1 MTRARLLS
9 PLLLLCTLF
18 ITLAG
23 TLPVHASG
31 PDLLR
36 SLGIAANAKPTF
48 LTVAEAFKLKSQ
60 QQGNQLL
67 LTFHIA
73 DGYYLYR
80 HSVQLKGS
88 NLTILE
94 PTLPA
99 GSEHQDDFFGKTQ
112 VYYQQVT
119 FAVPLQEV
127 GPHATLRVR
136 YQGCTDG
143 LCYPPTDQLIE
154 VAPLAVM
161 VPSADAAPSI
171 DVAPSV
177 DAAPSIDA
185 TLSEQDQLAAALGSQ
200 GFWLSIAAFFVLGLG
215 LAFTPCVF
223 PMYPILTG
231 IIAGAGHRLST
242 GRAFLLSL
250 VYVQGMA
257 LTYTLLGLVV
267 ASAGLKFQAALQHP
281 YVLIGLSVMFV
292 LLALSMFG
300 LYTLQLP
307 SSLQTRLAGLS
318 NRQQGG
324 SMVGVAIM
332 GMISGLVCSPCT
344 TAPLSGALI
353 YVAQSGDLWL
363 GGAALYALSLGMGL
377 PLLLLGTSGGKL
389 LPKAGAWMDVIKQ
402 LFGFAL
408 LAVPIMLLARLWSE
422 QLTTVVWLG
431 WGLLLAGYLYHQHQ
445 RLPYSLAKSVGGI
458 VLLLAL
464 ISMVLVGKAQ
474 LWPTATQGA
483 TATPPQA
490 APQFIRIKTLDDLKT
505 QLERARGKPVLL
517 DLYADWCVA
526 CKEFEHKTFSD
537 PAVRARFSEMV
548 LLQADVTAND
558 DADITLLNGLNVLGL
573 PTLILYDRA
582 GRELTGQRVTGF
594 MGPTPFLARLNQL
607 H

>member
-1 MTRARLLS
+1 G
-9 PLLLLCTLF
+9 
-18 ITLAG
+18 IE
-23 TLPVHASG
+23 ASAQ
-31 PDLLR
+31 P
-36 SLGIAANAKPTF
+36 KF
-48 LTVAEAFKLKSQ
+48 LKVDEAFVLESE
-60 QQGNQLL
+60 QQGNRLL
-67 LTFHIA
+67 LRLRIA
-73 DGYYLYR
+73 DDYYLYR
-80 HSVQLKGS
+80 HRFSFQGE
-88 NLTILE
+88 NLTFEE
-94 PTLPA
+94 PVLPA
-99 GSEHQDDFFGKTQ
+99 GTDHEDDFFGKTQ
-112 VYYQQVT
+112 VYYREVQIPVTLTEAGQQ
-119 FAVPLQEV
+119 ASLKIS
-127 GPHATLRVR
+127 

-143 LCYPPTDQLIE
+143 LCYPPTDKRIAVEPL
-154 VAPLAVM
+154 VAEPLH
-161 VPSADAAPSI
+161 DQ
-171 DVAPSV
+171 V
-177 DAAPSIDA
+177 DAPTPAPAS
-185 TLSEQDQLAAALGSQ
+185 SQQDQLAAALGSQ
-200 GFWLSIAAFFVLGLG
+200 GFWLSVAAFFALGLG

-242 GRAFLLSL
+242 RRAFLLSF

-257 LTYTLLGLVV
+257 VTYTLLGLVV

-307 SSLQTRLAGLS
+307 SSLQTRLSGLS

-324 SMVGVAIM
+324 SVLGVGIM

-408 LAVPIMLLARLWSE
+408 LAVPILLLSRLWSD
-422 QLTTVVWLG
+422 QVATLAWLG
-431 WGLLLAGYLYHQHQ
+431 WGLLLCGYLYHHNQHQ
-445 RLPYSLAKSVGGI
+445 QHSVGRSLRGF
-458 VLLLAL
+458 VLLLAM
-464 ISMVLVGKAQ
+464 ISAVVVGKD
-474 LWPTATQGA
+474 LLLPSQGA
-483 TATPPQA
+483 SVAAQAETPA
-490 APQFIRIKTLDDLKT
+490 FIRIKTLDDLKT
-505 QLERARGKPVLL
+505 QLAAARGKPVLL

-537 PAVRARFSEMV
+537 PAVRERFGQMV

-558 DADITLLNGLNVLGL
+558 DADVELLNGLNVLGL
-573 PTLILYDRA
+573 PTLIFFDRA
-582 GRELTGQRVTGF
+582 GNEVSGQRVTGF
-594 MGPTPFLARLNQL
+594 MGPAEFLGQL
-607 H
+607 DRIGDAN

>member
-1 MTRARLLS
+1 MTFARLFS
-9 PLLLLCTLF
+9 PLLLLCALLMT
-18 ITLAG
+18 AVG
-23 TLPVHASG
+23 SSPAHASG
-31 PDLLR
+31 ADLLS
-36 SLGIAANAKPTF
+36 SLGIEANAKPKF
-48 LTVAEAFKLKSQ
+48 LQVDEAFQVESEQ
-60 QQGNQLL
+60 RGDQLL
-67 LTFHIA
+67 LTLHIA
-73 DGYYLYR
+73 DDYYLYR
-80 HSVQLKGS
+80 HSLRFKGN
-88 NLTILE
+88 NLSFSE
-94 PTLPA
+94 PTLPE
-99 GSEHQDDFFGKTQ
+99 GTEHQDDFFGKTR
-112 VYYQQVT
+112 VYYQQVSI
-119 FAVPLQEV
+119 AVPLKEV
-127 GPHATLRVR
+127 GENATLRVR

-143 LCYPPTDQLIE
+143 LCYPPTDKL
-154 VAPLAVM
+154 
-161 VPSADAAPSI
+161 I
-171 DVAPSV
+171 DVAPLTAATTAPTAETAQSV
-177 DAAPSIDA
+177 APVSQ
-185 TLSEQDQLAAALGSQ
+185 QDQLAAALGHQ
-200 GFWLSIAAFFVLGLG
+200 GFWLSIVAFFALGLG

-257 LTYTLLGLVV
+257 VTYTLLGLVV

-281 YVLIGLSVMFV
+281 YVLIGLSLMFV

-307 SSLQTRLAGLS
+307 SSLQTRLSGLS

-324 SMVGVAIM
+324 SVVGVTIM

-408 LAVPIMLLARLWSE
+408 LAVPILLLSRLWSD
-422 QLTTVVWLG
+422 QIATLAWLG
-431 WGLLLAGYLYHQHQ
+431 WGLLLCGYLYHHNQHQ
-445 RLPYSLAKSVGGI
+445 PHSVAKSVRGF
-458 VLLLAL
+458 VLLLAM
-464 ISMVLVGKAQ
+464 ISAVVVGKDLLQPAA
-474 LWPTATQGA
+474 PAAVTADASQT
-483 TATPPQA
+483 
-490 APQFIRIKTLDDLKT
+490 APQFVRIKTLDDLKM
-505 QLERARGKPVLL
+505 QLAAARGKPVLL

-537 PAVRARFSEMV
+537 PAVRERFGQMV

-558 DADITLLNGLNVLGL
+558 DADIELLNSLNVLGL
-573 PTLILYDRA
+573 PTLIFFDRE
-582 GRELTGQRVTGF
+582 GKELTGLRVTGF
-594 MGPTPFLARLNQL
+594 MGPTEFLGKLDQL
-607 H
+607 R

>member
-1 MTRARLLS
+1 MTLTRLLS
-9 PLLLLCTLF
+9 PLLLLCALLMATVGSSP
-18 ITLAG
+18 AR
-23 TLPVHASG
+23 ASG
-31 PDLLR
+31 ADLLS
-36 SLGIAANAKPTF
+36 SLGIEANAKPKF
-48 LTVAEAFKLKSQ
+48 LQVDEAFQIESEQ
-60 QQGNQLL
+60 RGDQLL
-67 LTFHIA
+67 LTLHIA
-73 DGYYLYR
+73 DDYYLYR
-80 HSVQLKGS
+80 HSLRFKGN
-88 NLTILE
+88 NLTFSE
-94 PTLPA
+94 PTLPE
-99 GSEHQDDFFGKTQ
+99 GTEHEDDFFGKTR
-112 VYYQQVT
+112 VYYQQVSI
-119 FAVPLQEV
+119 AVPLKEV
-127 GPHATLRVR
+127 GENATLRVR

-143 LCYPPTDQLIE
+143 LCYPPTDKL
-154 VAPLAVM
+154 
-161 VPSADAAPSI
+161 I
-171 DVAPSV
+171 DVAPLVTATTASTAETAQSV
-177 DAAPSIDA
+177 APVSQ
-185 TLSEQDQLAAALGSQ
+185 QDQLAAALGSQ
-200 GFWLSIAAFFVLGLG
+200 GFWLSIVAFFALGLG

-257 LTYTLLGLVV
+257 VTYTLLGLVV

-307 SSLQTRLAGLS
+307 SSLQTRLSGLS

-324 SMVGVAIM
+324 SVVGVAIM

-408 LAVPIMLLARLWSE
+408 LAVPILLLSRLWSD
-422 QLTTVVWLG
+422 QIATLAWLG
-431 WGLLLAGYLYHQHQ
+431 WGLLLCGYLYHHNQHQ
-445 RLPYSLAKSVGGI
+445 PHSVAKSVRGF
-458 VLLLAL
+458 VLLLAM
-464 ISMVLVGKAQ
+464 ISAVVVGKDLLQ
-474 LWPTATQGA
+474 P
-483 TATPPQA
+483 ATPAAVTADAGQT
-490 APQFIRIKTLDDLKT
+490 APQFIRIKTLDDLKV
-505 QLERARGKPVLL
+505 QLAAARGKPVLL

-537 PAVRARFSEMV
+537 PAVRERFSQMM

-558 DADITLLNGLNVLGL
+558 DADVELLNTLNVLGL
-573 PTLILYDRA
+573 PTLIFFDRE
-582 GRELTGQRVTGF
+582 GKELTGQRVTGF
-594 MGPTPFLARLNQL
+594 MGPISFAKHLEMVSDA

>member
-1 MTRARLLS
+1 MTASRPLSFLLM
-9 PLLLLCTLF
+9 LLGLLCVLT
-18 ITLAG
+18 TA
-23 TLPVHASG
+23 PARASSQ
-31 PDLLR
+31 DLLG
-36 SLGIAANAKPTF
+36 SLGIETQPRF
-48 LTVAEAFKLKSQ
+48 LKVDQAFALESE
-60 QQGNQLL
+60 QQGDRLL
-67 LTFHIA
+67 LRIRIA

-80 HSVQLKGS
+80 HSIRVKGE
-88 NLTILE
+88 NLAFDE
-94 PTLPA
+94 PVLPP
-99 GSEHQDDFFGKTQ
+99 GTEHEDDFFGKSR
-112 VYYQQVT
+112 VYYQ
-119 FAVPLQEV
+119 EV
-127 GPHATLRVR
+127 QIPVALTRVGDAASLTLS
-136 YQGCTDG
+136 YQGCTEG
-143 LCYPPTDQLIE
+143 LCYPPTDKRIAVE
-154 VAPLAVM
+154 PLAAPARAEAPASLQGTD
-161 VPSADAAPSI
+161 VPGSQ
-171 DVAPSV
+171 
-177 DAAPSIDA
+177 
-185 TLSEQDQLAAALGSQ
+185 QDRLAAALGSQ
-200 GFWLSIAAFFVLGLG
+200 GFWISVAAFFALGLG

-242 GRAFLLSL
+242 RRAFLLSF

-257 LTYTLLGLVV
+257 VTYTLLGLVV
-267 ASAGLKFQAALQHP
+267 ASAGLQFQAALQHP

-307 SSLQTRLAGLS
+307 SSLQTRLSGLS

-324 SMVGVAIM
+324 SVVGVTIM

-408 LAVPIMLLARLWSE
+408 LAVPILLLSRLLSD
-422 QLTTVVWLG
+422 QVATLLWLG
-431 WGLLLAGYLYHQHQ
+431 WALLLCGYLYHHNQH
-445 RLPYSLAKSVGGI
+445 RPHSVGKSLGGF
-458 VLLLAL
+458 VLLLAMMSL
-464 ISMVLVGKAQ
+464 VVVGKDLLLPEPGVKASTGIQ
-474 LWPTATQGA
+474 
-483 TATPPQA
+483 

-505 QLERARGKPVLL
+505 RLEAARGKPVLL

-537 PAVRARFSEMV
+537 PEVQSRFADMV

-558 DADITLLNGLNVLGL
+558 DADVALLNGLNVLGL
-573 PTLILYDRA
+573 PTLIFFDRD
-582 GRELTGQRVTGF
+582 GNEVSGQRVTGF
-594 MGPTPFLARLNQL
+594 MGPAEFLGQL
-607 H
+607 DKLR

>member
-1 MTRARLLS
+1 MTPFRLLS
-9 PLLLLCTLF
+9 SLLLLCAL
-18 ITLAG
+18 LAG
-23 TLPVHASG
+23 LGSLPARASST
-31 PDLLR
+31 DLL
-36 SLGIAANAKPTF
+36 SALGIEASVQPKF
-48 LTVAEAFKLKSQ
+48 LKVDEAFVLESE
-60 QQGNQLL
+60 QQGNRLL
-67 LTFHIA
+67 LRLHIA
-73 DGYYLYR
+73 DDYYLYR
-80 HSVQLKGS
+80 HRFSFQGE
-88 NLTILE
+88 NLTFKE
-94 PTLPA
+94 PVLPA
-99 GSEHQDDFFGKTQ
+99 GTDHEDDFFGKTQ
-112 VYYQQVT
+112 VYYREVQIPVT
-119 FAVPLQEV
+119 LTEAGQRASLKIS
-127 GPHATLRVR
+127 

-143 LCYPPTDQLIE
+143 LCYPPTDKRIAVEPL
-154 VAPLAVM
+154 VAEPQHDL
-161 VPSADAAPSI
+161 
-171 DVAPSV
+171 V
-177 DAAPSIDA
+177 DAPTPAPAS
-185 TLSEQDQLAAALGSQ
+185 SQQDQLAAALGNQ
-200 GFWLSIAAFFVLGLG
+200 GFWLSVAAFFALGLG

-242 GRAFLLSL
+242 RRAFLLSF

-257 LTYTLLGLVV
+257 VTYTLLGLVV

-307 SSLQTRLAGLS
+307 SSLQTRLSGLS

-324 SMVGVAIM
+324 SVLGVGIM

-408 LAVPIMLLARLWSE
+408 LAVPILLLSRLWSD
-422 QLTTVVWLG
+422 QVATLAWLG
-431 WGLLLAGYLYHQHQ
+431 WGLLLCGYLYHHNQHQ
-445 RLPYSLAKSVGGI
+445 QHSVGRSLRGF
-458 VLLLAL
+458 VLLLAM
-464 ISMVLVGKAQ
+464 ISAVVVGKDLLLPSPGASVAAQ
-474 LWPTATQGA
+474 AE
-483 TATPPQA
+483 
-490 APQFIRIKTLDDLKT
+490 APAFIRIKTLDDLKT
-505 QLERARGKPVLL
+505 QLAAARGKPVLL

-537 PAVRARFSEMV
+537 PAVRERFGQMV

-558 DADITLLNGLNVLGL
+558 DADVELLNGLNVLGL
-573 PTLILYDRA
+573 PTLIFFDRA
-582 GRELTGQRVTGF
+582 GNEVSGQRVTGF
-594 MGPTPFLARLNQL
+594 MGPAEFLGQL
-607 H
+607 DRIGDAN

>member
-1 MTRARLLS
+1 MTLSRLLS
-9 PLLLLCTLF
+9 PLLVLSALLLSTLSA
-18 ITLAG
+18 TPVQAG
-23 TLPVHASG
+23 S
-31 PDLLR
+31 DSLL
-36 SLGIAANAKPTF
+36 SALGIEANAQPKF
-48 LTVAEAFKLKSQ
+48 LKADDAFVLESE

-67 LTFHIA
+67 LTLRIA
-73 DGYYLYR
+73 DDYYLYR
-80 HSVQLKGS
+80 HSFRFQGE
-88 NLTILE
+88 NLAFSE
-94 PTLPA
+94 PVLPA
-99 GSEHQDDFFGKTQ
+99 GTEHQDDFFGKTR
-112 VYYQQVT
+112 VYYREVQIPVTLTEAGQQASLTVS
-119 FAVPLQEV
+119 
-127 GPHATLRVR
+127 

-143 LCYPPTDQLIE
+143 LCYPPTDKQIAVQPL
-154 VAPLAVM
+154 VA
-161 VPSADAAPSI
+161 STH
-171 DVAPSV
+171 DVAQTSM
-177 DAAPSIDA
+177 DEAASPPAS
-185 TLSEQDQLAAALGSQ
+185 SQQDQLAAALGSQ
-200 GFWLSIAAFFVLGLG
+200 GFWLSIAVFFALGLG

-242 GRAFLLSL
+242 RRAFLLSF

-257 LTYTLLGLVV
+257 VTYTLLGLVV

-307 SSLQTRLAGLS
+307 SSLQTRLSGLS

-324 SMVGVAIM
+324 SLPGVGIM

-389 LPKAGAWMDVIKQ
+389 LPKAGAWMDMIKQ

-408 LAVPIMLLARLWSE
+408 LAVPILLLSRLWSD
-422 QLTTVVWLG
+422 QMAALVWLG
-431 WGLLLAGYLYHQHQ
+431 WGLVLCGYLYHHNQHQ
-445 RLPYSLAKSVGGI
+445 SHSVGRSLRGF
-458 VLLLAL
+458 VLLLL
-464 ISMVLVGKAQ
+464 MISAVVVGKDLLLPEPGVKASSEAQ
-474 LWPTATQGA
+474 S
-483 TATPPQA
+483 
-490 APQFIRIKTLDDLKT
+490 PQFIRIKTQDDLKV
-505 QLERARGKPVLL
+505 QLAAARGKPVLL

-537 PAVRARFSEMV
+537 PAVRERFGQMV

-558 DADITLLNGLNVLGL
+558 DADVELLNGLNVLGL
-573 PTLILYDRA
+573 PTLIFFDRA
-582 GRELTGQRVTGF
+582 GNEVSGQRVTGF
-594 MGPTPFLARLNQL
+594 MGPAEFLGQL
-607 H
+607 DKLR

>member
-1 MTRARLLS
+1 MTFTRLLS
-9 PLLLLCTLF
+9 PLLLLCALL
-18 ITLAG
+18 ITAVG
-23 TLPVHASG
+23 SAPAHASG
-31 PDLLR
+31 ADLLS
-36 SLGIAANAKPTF
+36 SLGIEANAKPKF
-48 LTVAEAFKLKSQ
+48 LQVDEAFQIESEQ
-60 QQGNQLL
+60 RGDQLL
-67 LTFHIA
+67 LTLHIA
-73 DGYYLYR
+73 DDYYLYR
-80 HSVQLKGS
+80 HSLRFKGN
-88 NLTILE
+88 NLTFSE
-94 PTLPA
+94 PTLPE
-99 GSEHQDDFFGKTQ
+99 GTEHEDDFFGKTR
-112 VYYQQVT
+112 VYYQQVSI
-119 FAVPLQEV
+119 AVPLKEV
-127 GPHATLRVR
+127 GENATLRVR

-143 LCYPPTDQLIE
+143 LCYPPTDKL
-154 VAPLAVM
+154 
-161 VPSADAAPSI
+161 I
-171 DVAPSV
+171 DVAPLVTATTASTAETAQSV
-177 DAAPSIDA
+177 APVSQ
-185 TLSEQDQLAAALGSQ
+185 QDQLAAALGNQ
-200 GFWLSIAAFFVLGLG
+200 GFWLSIVAFFALGLG

-242 GRAFLLSL
+242 GRAFLLSF

-257 LTYTLLGLVV
+257 VTYTLLGLVV

-307 SSLQTRLAGLS
+307 SSLQTRLSGLS

-324 SMVGVAIM
+324 SVVGVAIM

-408 LAVPIMLLARLWSE
+408 LAVPILLLSRLWSD
-422 QLTTVVWLG
+422 QIATLAWLG
-431 WGLLLAGYLYHQHQ
+431 WGLLLCGYLYHHNQHQ
-445 RLPYSLAKSVGGI
+445 PHSVAKSVRGF
-458 VLLLAL
+458 VLLLAM
-464 ISMVLVGKAQ
+464 ISAVVVGKDLLQ
-474 LWPTATQGA
+474 P
-483 TATPPQA
+483 ATPAAVTADASQT
-490 APQFIRIKTLDDLKT
+490 APQFIRIKTLDDLKV
-505 QLERARGKPVLL
+505 QLAAARGKPVLL

-537 PAVRARFSEMV
+537 PAVRERFGQMV

-558 DADITLLNGLNVLGL
+558 DADVELLNSLNVLGL
-573 PTLILYDRA
+573 PTLIFFDRE
-582 GRELTGQRVTGF
+582 GKELTGQRVTGF
-594 MGPTPFLARLNQL
+594 MGPIPFAKHLEMVSDA

>member
-1 MTRARLLS
+1 MTPFRLLS
-9 PLLLLCTLF
+9 PLLLLCALLTGL
-18 ITLAG
+18 G
-23 TLPVHASG
+23 SLPARASST
-31 PDLLR
+31 DLL
-36 SLGIAANAKPTF
+36 SALGIEASAQPKF
-48 LTVAEAFKLKSQ
+48 LKVDEAFVLESE
-60 QQGNQLL
+60 QQGNRLL
-67 LTFHIA
+67 LRLRIA
-73 DGYYLYR
+73 DDYYLYR
-80 HSVQLKGS
+80 HRFSFQGE
-88 NLTILE
+88 NLTFEE
-94 PTLPA
+94 PVLPA
-99 GSEHQDDFFGKTQ
+99 GTDHEDDFFGKTQ
-112 VYYQQVT
+112 VYYREVQIPVTLTEAGQQ
-119 FAVPLQEV
+119 ASLKIS
-127 GPHATLRVR
+127 

-143 LCYPPTDQLIE
+143 LCYPPTDKRIAVEPL
-154 VAPLAVM
+154 VAEP
-161 VPSADAAPSI
+161 PHDQ
-171 DVAPSV
+171 V
-177 DAAPSIDA
+177 DAPTPAPAS
-185 TLSEQDQLAAALGSQ
+185 SQQDQLAAALSSQ
-200 GFWLSIAAFFVLGLG
+200 GFWLSVAAFFALGLG

-242 GRAFLLSL
+242 RRAFLLSF

-257 LTYTLLGLVV
+257 VTYTLLGLVV

-307 SSLQTRLAGLS
+307 SSLQTRLSGLS

-324 SMVGVAIM
+324 SVLGVGIM

-408 LAVPIMLLARLWSE
+408 LAVPILLLSRLWSD
-422 QLTTVVWLG
+422 QVATLAWLG
-431 WGLLLAGYLYHQHQ
+431 WGLLLCGYLYHHNQHQ
-445 RLPYSLAKSVGGI
+445 QHSVGRSLRGF
-458 VLLLAL
+458 VLLLAM
-464 ISMVLVGKAQ
+464 ISAVVVGKD
-474 LWPTATQGA
+474 LLLPSQGA
-483 TATPPQA
+483 SVAAQAETPA
-490 APQFIRIKTLDDLKT
+490 FIRIKTLDDLKT
-505 QLERARGKPVLL
+505 QLAAARGKPVLL

-537 PAVRARFSEMV
+537 PAVRERFGQMV

-558 DADITLLNGLNVLGL
+558 DADVELLNGLNVLGL
-573 PTLILYDRA
+573 PTLIFFDRA
-582 GRELTGQRVTGF
+582 GNEVSGQRVTGF
-594 MGPTPFLARLNQL
+594 MGPAEFLGQL
-607 H
+607 DRIGDAN

>member
-36 SLGIAANAKPTF
+36 SLGIAANTRPTF
-48 LTVAEAFKLKSQ
+48 LTVSEAFKLKSQ

-161 VPSADAAPSI
+161 APPEHAPPLSPATTSNALAIDAVPSA

-223 PMYPILTG
+223 P
-231 IIAGAGHRLST
+231 
-242 GRAFLLSL
+242 
-250 VYVQGMA
+250 
-257 LTYTLLGLVV
+257 
-267 ASAGLKFQAALQHP
+267 
-281 YVLIGLSVMFV
+281 
-292 LLALSMFG
+292 
-300 LYTLQLP
+300 
-307 SSLQTRLAGLS
+307 
-318 NRQQGG
+318 
-324 SMVGVAIM
+324 
-332 GMISGLVCSPCT
+332 
-344 TAPLSGALI
+344 
-353 YVAQSGDLWL
+353 
-363 GGAALYALSLGMGL
+363 
-377 PLLLLGTSGGKL
+377 
-389 LPKAGAWMDVIKQ
+389 
-402 LFGFAL
+402 
-408 LAVPIMLLARLWSE
+408 
-422 QLTTVVWLG
+422 
-431 WGLLLAGYLYHQHQ
+431 
-445 RLPYSLAKSVGGI
+445 
-458 VLLLAL
+458 
-464 ISMVLVGKAQ
+464 
-474 LWPTATQGA
+474 
-483 TATPPQA
+483 
-490 APQFIRIKTLDDLKT
+490 
-505 QLERARGKPVLL
+505 
-517 DLYADWCVA
+517 
-526 CKEFEHKTFSD
+526 
-537 PAVRARFSEMV
+537 
-548 LLQADVTAND
+548 
-558 DADITLLNGLNVLGL
+558 
-573 PTLILYDRA
+573 
-582 GRELTGQRVTGF
+582 
-594 MGPTPFLARLNQL
+594 
-607 H
+607 

>member
-1 MTRARLLS
+1 MTFIRLLS
-9 PLLLLCTLF
+9 PLLLLCALLT
-18 ITLAG
+18 TAVG
-23 TLPVHASG
+23 SSPAHASG
-31 PDLLR
+31 ADLLS
-36 SLGIAANAKPTF
+36 SLGIEANAKPKF
-48 LTVAEAFKLKSQ
+48 LQVDEAFQIESEQ
-60 QQGNQLL
+60 RGDQLQ
-67 LTFHIA
+67 LTLHIA
-73 DGYYLYR
+73 DDYYLYR
-80 HSVQLKGS
+80 HSLRFKGN
-88 NLTILE
+88 NLTFSE
-94 PTLPA
+94 PTLPE
-99 GSEHQDDFFGKTQ
+99 GTEHEDDFFGKTR
-112 VYYQQVT
+112 VYYQQVSI
-119 FAVPLQEV
+119 AVPLKEV
-127 GPHATLRVR
+127 GDGATLRVR

-143 LCYPPTDQLIE
+143 LCYPPTDKLIDVTPLVTATTASAAE
-154 VAPLAVM
+154 MAQSVAPV
-161 VPSADAAPSI
+161 SQ
-171 DVAPSV
+171 
-177 DAAPSIDA
+177 
-185 TLSEQDQLAAALGSQ
+185 QDQLAAALGHQ
-200 GFWLSIAAFFVLGLG
+200 GFWLSIVAFFALGLG

-242 GRAFLLSL
+242 SRAFLLSL

-257 LTYTLLGLVV
+257 VTYTLLGLVV

-307 SSLQTRLAGLS
+307 SSLQTRLSGLS

-324 SMVGVAIM
+324 SVVGVAIM
-332 GMISGLVCSPCT
+332 GMISGMVCSPCT

-408 LAVPIMLLARLWSE
+408 LAVPILLLSRLWSD
-422 QLTTVVWLG
+422 QIATLAWLG
-431 WGLLLAGYLYHQHQ
+431 WGLLLCGYLYHHNQHQ
-445 RLPYSLAKSVGGI
+445 PHSVAKSVRGF
-458 VLLLAL
+458 VLLLAM
-464 ISMVLVGKAQ
+464 ISAVVVGKDLLQPAA
-474 LWPTATQGA
+474 PAAVTADASQT
-483 TATPPQA
+483 
-490 APQFIRIKTLDDLKT
+490 APQFIRIKTLADLKV
-505 QLERARGKPVLL
+505 QLAAARGKPVLL

-537 PAVRARFSEMV
+537 PAVRERFSQMV

-558 DADITLLNGLNVLGL
+558 DADVELLNTLNVLGL
-573 PTLILYDRA
+573 PTLIFFDRE
-582 GRELTGQRVTGF
+582 GKELTGQRVTGF
-594 MGPTPFLARLNQL
+594 MGPIPFAKHLEMVSDA

>member
-1 MTRARLLS
+1 MTFTRLLS
-9 PLLLLCTLF
+9 PLLLLCALLT
-18 ITLAG
+18 IAVG
-23 TLPVHASG
+23 SAPAHASG
-31 PDLLR
+31 ADLLS
-36 SLGIAANAKPTF
+36 SLGIEANAKPKF
-48 LTVAEAFKLKSQ
+48 LQVDEAFQIESEQ
-60 QQGNQLL
+60 RGDQLL
-67 LTFHIA
+67 LTLHIA
-73 DGYYLYR
+73 DDYYLYR
-80 HSVQLKGS
+80 HSLRFKGN
-88 NLTILE
+88 NLTFSE
-94 PTLPA
+94 PTLPE
-99 GSEHQDDFFGKTQ
+99 GTEHEDDFFGKTR
-112 VYYQQVT
+112 VYYQQVSI
-119 FAVPLQEV
+119 AVPLKEV
-127 GPHATLRVR
+127 GDGATLRVR

-143 LCYPPTDQLIE
+143 LCYPPTDKL
-154 VAPLAVM
+154 
-161 VPSADAAPSI
+161 I
-171 DVAPSV
+171 DVAPLVTATTASTAETAQSV
-177 DAAPSIDA
+177 APVSQ
-185 TLSEQDQLAAALGSQ
+185 QDQLAAALGHQ
-200 GFWLSIAAFFVLGLG
+200 GFWLSIVAFFALGLG

-242 GRAFLLSL
+242 GRAFLLSF

-257 LTYTLLGLVV
+257 VTYTLLGLVV

-307 SSLQTRLAGLS
+307 SSLQTRLSGLS

-324 SMVGVAIM
+324 SVVGVAIM

-408 LAVPIMLLARLWSE
+408 LAVPILLLSRLWSD
-422 QLTTVVWLG
+422 QIATLAWLG
-431 WGLLLAGYLYHQHQ
+431 WGLLLCGYLYHHNQHQ
-445 RLPYSLAKSVGGI
+445 PHSVAKSLRGF
-458 VLLLAL
+458 VLLLAM
-464 ISMVLVGKAQ
+464 ISAVVVGKDLLQPAG
-474 LWPTATQGA
+474 PAAA
-483 TATPPQA
+483 TADASQT
-490 APQFIRIKTLDDLKT
+490 APQFIRVKTLDDLKV
-505 QLERARGKPVLL
+505 QLAAARGKPVLL

-537 PAVRARFSEMV
+537 PAVRARFGQMV

-558 DADITLLNGLNVLGL
+558 DADIELLNSLNVLGL
-573 PTLILYDRA
+573 PTLIFFDRE
-582 GRELTGQRVTGF
+582 GKELTGQRVTGF
-594 MGPTPFLARLNQL
+594 MGPIPFAKHLEMVSDA

>member
-1 MTRARLLS
+1 MTFTRLLS
-9 PLLLLCTLF
+9 PLLLLCALLT
-18 ITLAG
+18 TAVG
-23 TLPVHASG
+23 SSPAHASG
-31 PDLLR
+31 ADLLS
-36 SLGIAANAKPTF
+36 SLGIEANAKPKF
-48 LTVAEAFKLKSQ
+48 LQVDEAFQIESEQ
-60 QQGNQLL
+60 RGDQLL
-67 LTFHIA
+67 LTLHIA
-73 DGYYLYR
+73 DDYYLYR
-80 HSVQLKGS
+80 HSLRFKGN
-88 NLTILE
+88 NLTFSE
-94 PTLPA
+94 PTLPE
-99 GSEHQDDFFGKTQ
+99 GTEHEDDFFGKTR
-112 VYYQQVT
+112 VYYQQVSI
-119 FAVPLQEV
+119 AVPLKEV
-127 GPHATLRVR
+127 GENATLRVR

-143 LCYPPTDQLIE
+143 LCYPPTDKLIDVTPLVTATTAPTAE
-154 VAPLAVM
+154 TAQSVAPV
-161 VPSADAAPSI
+161 SQ
-171 DVAPSV
+171 
-177 DAAPSIDA
+177 
-185 TLSEQDQLAAALGSQ
+185 QDQLAAALGNQ
-200 GFWLSIAAFFVLGLG
+200 GFWLSIVAFFALGLG

-242 GRAFLLSL
+242 GRAFLLSM

-257 LTYTLLGLVV
+257 VTYTLLGLVV

-300 LYTLQLP
+300 LYSLQLP
-307 SSLQTRLAGLS
+307 SSLQTRLSGLS

-324 SMVGVAIM
+324 SVVGVAIM

-408 LAVPIMLLARLWSE
+408 LAVPILLLSRLWSD
-422 QLTTVVWLG
+422 QIATLAWLG
-431 WGLLLAGYLYHQHQ
+431 WGLLLCGYLYHHNQHQ
-445 RLPYSLAKSVGGI
+445 PHSVAKSVRGF
-458 VLLLAL
+458 VLLLAM
-464 ISMVLVGKAQ
+464 ISAVVVGKDLLQPA
-474 LWPTATQGA
+474 PPAAVTADASQT
-483 TATPPQA
+483 
-490 APQFIRIKTLDDLKT
+490 APQFIRIKTLDDLKV
-505 QLERARGKPVLL
+505 QLAAARGKPVLL

-537 PAVRARFSEMV
+537 PAVRERFGQMV

-558 DADITLLNGLNVLGL
+558 DADIELLNGLNVLGL
-573 PTLILYDRA
+573 PTLIFFDRE
-582 GRELTGQRVTGF
+582 GKELTGQRVTGF
-594 MGPTPFLARLNQL
+594 MGPIPFAKHLEMVSDA

>member
-1 MTRARLLS
+1 MTPFRLLS
-9 PLLLLCTLF
+9 PLLLLCAL
-18 ITLAG
+18 LAG
-23 TLPVHASG
+23 LGSLPARASST
-31 PDLLR
+31 DLL
-36 SLGIAANAKPTF
+36 SALGIEASAQPKF
-48 LTVAEAFKLKSQ
+48 LKVDEAFVLESE
-60 QQGNQLL
+60 QQGNRLL
-67 LTFHIA
+67 LRLRIA
-73 DGYYLYR
+73 DDYYLYR
-80 HSVQLKGS
+80 HRFSFQGE
-88 NLTILE
+88 NLTFKE
-94 PTLPA
+94 PVLPA
-99 GSEHQDDFFGKTQ
+99 GTDHEDDFFGKTQ
-112 VYYQQVT
+112 VYYREVQIPVTLTEAGQQ
-119 FAVPLQEV
+119 ASLKIS
-127 GPHATLRVR
+127 

-143 LCYPPTDQLIE
+143 LCYPPTDKRIAVEPL
-154 VAPLAVM
+154 VAEPQHDL
-161 VPSADAAPSI
+161 
-171 DVAPSV
+171 V
-177 DAAPSIDA
+177 DAPTPAPAS
-185 TLSEQDQLAAALGSQ
+185 SQQDQLAAALGNQ
-200 GFWLSIAAFFVLGLG
+200 GFWLSVAAFFALGLG

-242 GRAFLLSL
+242 RRAFLLSF

-257 LTYTLLGLVV
+257 VTYTLLGLVV

-307 SSLQTRLAGLS
+307 SSLQTRLSGLS

-324 SMVGVAIM
+324 SVLGVGIM

-408 LAVPIMLLARLWSE
+408 LAVPILLLSRLWSD
-422 QLTTVVWLG
+422 QVATLAWLG
-431 WGLLLAGYLYHQHQ
+431 WGLLLCGYLYHHNQHQ
-445 RLPYSLAKSVGGI
+445 QHSVGRSLRGF
-458 VLLLAL
+458 VLLLAM
-464 ISMVLVGKAQ
+464 ISAVVVGKDLLLPSPGASVAAQ
-474 LWPTATQGA
+474 AE
-483 TATPPQA
+483 
-490 APQFIRIKTLDDLKT
+490 APAFIRIKTLDDLKT
-505 QLERARGKPVLL
+505 QLAAARGKPVLL

-537 PAVRARFSEMV
+537 PAVRERFGQMV

-558 DADITLLNGLNVLGL
+558 DADVELLNGLNVLGL
-573 PTLILYDRA
+573 PTLIFFDRA
-582 GRELTGQRVTGF
+582 GNEVSGQRVTGF
-594 MGPTPFLARLNQL
+594 MGPAEFLGQL
-607 H
+607 DRIGDAN

>member
-1 MTRARLLS
+1 MIFNRLLS
-9 PLLLLCTLF
+9 PLLLLCAL
-18 ITLAG
+18 LMAAVG
-23 TLPVHASG
+23 SSPAHASG
-31 PDLLR
+31 ADLLS
-36 SLGIAANAKPTF
+36 SLGIEANAKPKF
-48 LTVAEAFKLKSQ
+48 LQVDEAFQIESEQ
-60 QQGNQLL
+60 RGDQLL
-67 LTFHIA
+67 LTLHIA
-73 DGYYLYR
+73 DDYYLYR
-80 HSVQLKGS
+80 HSLRFKGN
-88 NLTILE
+88 NLTFSE
-94 PTLPA
+94 PTLPE
-99 GSEHQDDFFGKTQ
+99 GTEHEDDFFGKTR
-112 VYYQQVT
+112 VYYQQVSI
-119 FAVPLQEV
+119 AVPLKEV
-127 GPHATLRVR
+127 GENATLRVR

-143 LCYPPTDQLIE
+143 LCYPPTDKL
-154 VAPLAVM
+154 
-161 VPSADAAPSI
+161 I
-171 DVAPSV
+171 DVAPLVTATTASTAETAQSV
-177 DAAPSIDA
+177 APVSQ
-185 TLSEQDQLAAALGSQ
+185 QDQLAAALGHQ
-200 GFWLSIAAFFVLGLG
+200 GFWLSIVAFFALGLG

-257 LTYTLLGLVV
+257 VTYTLLGLVV

-307 SSLQTRLAGLS
+307 SSLQTRLSGLS

-324 SMVGVAIM
+324 SVVGVAIM

-408 LAVPIMLLARLWSE
+408 LAVPILLLSRLWSD
-422 QLTTVVWLG
+422 QIATLAWLG
-431 WGLLLAGYLYHQHQ
+431 WGLLLCGYLYHHNQHQ
-445 RLPYSLAKSVGGI
+445 PHSVAKSVRGF
-458 VLLLAL
+458 VLLLAM
-464 ISMVLVGKAQ
+464 ISAVVVGKDLLQ
-474 LWPTATQGA
+474 P
-483 TATPPQA
+483 ATPA
-490 APQFIRIKTLDDLKT
+490 AVTADASQTAPRFIRIKTLDDLKV
-505 QLERARGKPVLL
+505 QLAAARGKPVLL

-537 PAVRARFSEMV
+537 PAVRERFGQMV

-558 DADITLLNGLNVLGL
+558 DADVELLNTLNVLGL
-573 PTLILYDRA
+573 PTLIFFDRE
-582 GRELTGQRVTGF
+582 GKELTGQRVTGF
-594 MGPTPFLARLNQL
+594 MGPAEFLAHLDRVS
-607 H
+607 HAK

>member
-1 MTRARLLS
+1 MTFTRLLS
-9 PLLLLCTLF
+9 PLLLLCALL
-18 ITLAG
+18 ITTAG
-23 TLPVHASG
+23 SFPAHASG
-31 PDLLR
+31 ADLLS
-36 SLGIAANAKPTF
+36 SLGIEANAKPKF
-48 LTVAEAFKLKSQ
+48 LQVDEAFQIESEQ
-60 QQGNQLL
+60 RGDQLL
-67 LTFHIA
+67 LTLHIA
-73 DGYYLYR
+73 DDYYLYR
-80 HSVQLKGS
+80 HSLRFKGN
-88 NLTILE
+88 NLSFSE
-94 PTLPA
+94 PTLPE
-99 GSEHQDDFFGKTQ
+99 GTEHQDDFFGKTR
-112 VYYQQVT
+112 VYYQQVSI
-119 FAVPLQEV
+119 AVPLKEV
-127 GPHATLRVR
+127 GDDATLRVR

-143 LCYPPTDQLIE
+143 LCYPPTDKLIDVTPLVTATTASTTE
-154 VAPLAVM
+154 TAQSVAPV
-161 VPSADAAPSI
+161 SQ
-171 DVAPSV
+171 
-177 DAAPSIDA
+177 
-185 TLSEQDQLAAALGSQ
+185 QDQLAAALGHQ
-200 GFWLSIAAFFVLGLG
+200 GFWLSIAAFFALGLG

-257 LTYTLLGLVV
+257 VTYTLLGLVV

-281 YVLIGLSVMFV
+281 YVLIGLSLMFV

-307 SSLQTRLAGLS
+307 SSLQTRLSGLS

-324 SMVGVAIM
+324 SVVGVAIM

-408 LAVPIMLLARLWSE
+408 LAVPILLLSRLWSD
-422 QLTTVVWLG
+422 QLATLAWLG
-431 WGLLLAGYLYHQHQ
+431 WGLLLCGYLYHHNQHQ
-445 RLPYSLAKSVGGI
+445 PHSVAKSVRGF
-458 VLLLAL
+458 VLLLAM
-464 ISMVLVGKAQ
+464 ISAVVVGKDLLQPAA
-474 LWPTATQGA
+474 PAAVTADASQT
-483 TATPPQA
+483 
-490 APQFIRIKTLDDLKT
+490 APQFVRIKTLDDLKV
-505 QLERARGKPVLL
+505 QLAAARGKPVLL

-537 PAVRARFSEMV
+537 PAVRERFGQMV

-558 DADITLLNGLNVLGL
+558 DADIELLNSLNVLGL
-573 PTLILYDRA
+573 PTLIFFDRE
-582 GRELTGQRVTGF
+582 GKELTGQRVTGF
-594 MGPTPFLARLNQL
+594 MGPAEFLDHLDRVSHAK
-607 H
+607 

>member
-1 MTRARLLS
+1 MTFTRLLS
-9 PLLLLCTLF
+9 PLLLLCALLT
-18 ITLAG
+18 IAVG
-23 TLPVHASG
+23 SAPAHASG
-31 PDLLR
+31 ADLLS
-36 SLGIAANAKPTF
+36 SLGIEANAKPKF
-48 LTVAEAFKLKSQ
+48 LQVDEAFQIESEQ
-60 QQGNQLL
+60 RGDQLL
-67 LTFHIA
+67 LTLHIA
-73 DGYYLYR
+73 DDYYLYR
-80 HSVQLKGS
+80 HSLRFKGN
-88 NLTILE
+88 NLTFSE
-94 PTLPA
+94 PTLPE
-99 GSEHQDDFFGKTQ
+99 GTEHEDDFFGKTR
-112 VYYQQVT
+112 VYYQQVSI
-119 FAVPLQEV
+119 AVPLKEV
-127 GPHATLRVR
+127 GENATLRVR

-143 LCYPPTDQLIE
+143 LCYPPTDKL
-154 VAPLAVM
+154 
-161 VPSADAAPSI
+161 I
-171 DVAPSV
+171 DVAPLVTATTASTEETAQSV
-177 DAAPSIDA
+177 APVSQ
-185 TLSEQDQLAAALGSQ
+185 QDQLAAALGSQ
-200 GFWLSIAAFFVLGLG
+200 GFWLSVAAFFALGLG

-257 LTYTLLGLVV
+257 VTYTLLGLVV

-307 SSLQTRLAGLS
+307 SSLQTRLSGLS

-324 SMVGVAIM
+324 SVVGVAIM

-408 LAVPIMLLARLWSE
+408 LAVPILLLSRLWSD
-422 QLTTVVWLG
+422 QIATLAWLG
-431 WGLLLAGYLYHQHQ
+431 WGLLLCGYLYHHNQHQ
-445 RLPYSLAKSVGGI
+445 PHSVARSVRGF
-458 VLLLAL
+458 VLLLAM
-464 ISMVLVGKAQ
+464 ISAVVVGKDLLQPA
-474 LWPTATQGA
+474 PPAAITADAGQT
-483 TATPPQA
+483 
-490 APQFIRIKTLDDLKT
+490 APQFIRVKTLDDLKV
-505 QLERARGKPVLL
+505 QLAAARGKPVLL

-537 PAVRARFSEMV
+537 PTVRERFGQMV

-558 DADITLLNGLNVLGL
+558 DADIELLNTLNVLGL
-573 PTLILYDRA
+573 PTLIFFDRE
-582 GRELTGQRVTGF
+582 GKELTGQRVTGF
-594 MGPTPFLARLNQL
+594 MGPAEFLGKLDQL
-607 H
+607 R

>member
-1 MTRARLLS
+1 MTFARLLS
-9 PLLLLCTLF
+9 PLLLLCALLMT
-18 ITLAG
+18 AVG
-23 TLPVHASG
+23 SAPAHASG
-31 PDLLR
+31 ADLLS
-36 SLGIAANAKPTF
+36 SLGIEANAKPKF
-48 LTVAEAFKLKSQ
+48 LQVDKAFQIESEQ
-60 QQGNQLL
+60 RGDQLL
-67 LTFHIA
+67 LTLHIA
-73 DGYYLYR
+73 DDYYLYR
-80 HSVQLKGS
+80 HSLRFKGN
-88 NLTILE
+88 NLTFSE
-94 PTLPA
+94 PTLPE
-99 GSEHQDDFFGKTQ
+99 GTEHEDDFFGKTR
-112 VYYQQVT
+112 VYYQQVSI
-119 FAVPLQEV
+119 AVPLKEV
-127 GPHATLRVR
+127 DENATLRVR

-143 LCYPPTDQLIE
+143 LCYPPTDKLID
-154 VAPLAVM
+154 VAPLA
-161 VPSADAAPSI
+161 AAPTATTAETAQS
-171 DVAPSV
+171 VAPVSQ
-177 DAAPSIDA
+177 
-185 TLSEQDQLAAALGSQ
+185 QDQLAAALGHQ
-200 GFWLSIAAFFVLGLG
+200 GFWLSIVAFFALGLG

-242 GRAFLLSL
+242 GRAFLLSF

-257 LTYTLLGLVV
+257 VTYTLLGLVV

-307 SSLQTRLAGLS
+307 SSLQTRLSGLS

-324 SMVGVAIM
+324 SVVGVAIM

-408 LAVPIMLLARLWSE
+408 LAVPILLLSRLWSD
-422 QLTTVVWLG
+422 QIVTLTWLG
-431 WGLLLAGYLYHQHQ
+431 WGLLLCGYLYHHNQHQ
-445 RLPYSLAKSVGGI
+445 PHSVAKSVRGF
-458 VLLLAL
+458 VLLLAM
-464 ISMVLVGKAQ
+464 ISAVVVGKDLLQ
-474 LWPTATQGA
+474 P
-483 TATPPQA
+483 ATPA
-490 APQFIRIKTLDDLKT
+490 AITADASQTAPRFIRVKTLDDLKV
-505 QLERARGKPVLL
+505 QLAAARGKPVLL

-537 PAVRARFSEMV
+537 PAVRERFGQMV

-558 DADITLLNGLNVLGL
+558 DADVELLNTLNVLGL
-573 PTLILYDRA
+573 PTLIFFDRE
-582 GRELTGQRVTGF
+582 GKELTGQRVTGF
-594 MGPTPFLARLNQL
+594 MGPIPFAKHLEMVSDA

>member
-1 MTRARLLS
+1 MTPSRLLF
-9 PLLLLCTLF
+9 PLLLLCAL
-18 ITLAG
+18 LAG
-23 TLPVHASG
+23 LGSLPARASST
-31 PDLLR
+31 DLL
-36 SLGIAANAKPTF
+36 SALGIEASAQPKF
-48 LTVAEAFKLKSQ
+48 LKVDEAFVLESE
-60 QQGNQLL
+60 QQGNRLL
-67 LTFHIA
+67 LRLRIA
-73 DGYYLYR
+73 DDYYLYR
-80 HSVQLKGS
+80 HRFSFQGE
-88 NLTILE
+88 NLTFEE
-94 PTLPA
+94 PVLPA
-99 GSEHQDDFFGKTQ
+99 GTDHEDDFFGKTQ
-112 VYYQQVT
+112 VYYREVQIPVTLTEAGQQ
-119 FAVPLQEV
+119 ASLKIS
-127 GPHATLRVR
+127 

-143 LCYPPTDQLIE
+143 LCYPPTDKRIAVEPL
-154 VAPLAVM
+154 VAEPPHDQVD
-161 VPSADAAPSI
+161 VPTPAPAS
-171 DVAPSV
+171 SQ
-177 DAAPSIDA
+177 
-185 TLSEQDQLAAALGSQ
+185 QDQLAAALGNQ
-200 GFWLSIAAFFVLGLG
+200 GFWLSVAAFFALGLG

-242 GRAFLLSL
+242 RRAFLLSF

-257 LTYTLLGLVV
+257 VTYTLLGLVV

-307 SSLQTRLAGLS
+307 SSLQTRLSGLS

-324 SMVGVAIM
+324 SVLGVGIM

-408 LAVPIMLLARLWSE
+408 LAVPILLLSRLWSD
-422 QLTTVVWLG
+422 QVATLAWLG
-431 WGLLLAGYLYHQHQ
+431 WGLLLCGYLYHHNQHQ
-445 RLPYSLAKSVGGI
+445 QHSVGRSLRGF
-458 VLLLAL
+458 VLLLAM
-464 ISMVLVGKAQ
+464 ISAVVVGKD
-474 LWPTATQGA
+474 LLLPSQGA
-483 TATPPQA
+483 SVAAQAETPA
-490 APQFIRIKTLDDLKT
+490 FIRIKTLDDLKT
-505 QLERARGKPVLL
+505 QLAAARGKPVLL

-537 PAVRARFSEMV
+537 PAVRERFGQMV

-558 DADITLLNGLNVLGL
+558 DADVELLNGLNVLGL
-573 PTLILYDRA
+573 PTLIFFDRA
-582 GRELTGQRVTGF
+582 GNEVSGQRVTGF
-594 MGPTPFLARLNQL
+594 MGPAEFLGQL
-607 H
+607 DRIGDAN

>member
-1 MTRARLLS
+1 MTLRSLLS
-9 PLLLLCTLF
+9 PLLLLLSL
-18 ITLAG
+18 LAA
-23 TLPVHASG
+23 PAQASSQ
-31 PDLLR
+31 DLLS
-36 SLGIAANAKPTF
+36 SLGIEASAQPKF
-48 LTVAEAFKLKSQ
+48 LKVDEAFVLESE
-60 QQGNQLL
+60 QQGNKLL
-67 LTFHIA
+67 LTLRLA

-80 HSVQLKGS
+80 HSISVKGD
-88 NLTILE
+88 NLAFE
-94 PTLPA
+94 PLALPA
-99 GSEHQDDFFGKTQ
+99 GTEHEDDFFGKTRVFYQELQIPVTLTQ
-112 VYYQQVT
+112 VGDSASLT
-119 FAVPLQEV
+119 IS
-127 GPHATLRVR
+127 
-136 YQGCTDG
+136 YQGCTEG
-143 LCYPPTDQLIE
+143 LCYPPTDKRIPVQ
-154 VAPLAVM
+154 PLAATDDAGQAD
-161 VPSADAAPSI
+161 PADATEAPTGSQ
-171 DVAPSV
+171 
-177 DAAPSIDA
+177 
-185 TLSEQDQLAAALGSQ
+185 QDRLAAALGSQ
-200 GFWLSIAAFFVLGLG
+200 GFWLSIAAFFALGLG

-231 IIAGAGHRLST
+231 IIAGAGQHLST
-242 GRAFLLSL
+242 RRAFLLSF

-257 LTYTLLGLVV
+257 FTYTLLGLVV

-307 SSLQTRLAGLS
+307 NSLQTRLSGLS

-324 SMVGVAIM
+324 SVVGVTIM

-408 LAVPIMLLARLWSE
+408 LAVPILLLSRLLSD
-422 QLTTVVWLG
+422 QVATLLWLG
-431 WGLLLAGYLYHQHQ
+431 WALLLCGYLYHHNQH
-445 RLPYSLAKSVGGI
+445 RPHSVGKSLGGF
-458 VLLLAL
+458 VLLLAMMSL
-464 ISMVLVGKAQ
+464 VVVGKDLLLPEPGVKAS
-474 LWPTATQGA
+474 TGA
-483 TATPPQA
+483 E

-505 QLERARGKPVLL
+505 RLEAARGKPVLL

-537 PAVRARFSEMV
+537 PAVRARFADMV

-558 DADITLLNGLNVLGL
+558 DADVDLLNGLNVLGL
-573 PTLILYDRA
+573 PTLIFFDRD
-582 GRELTGQRVTGF
+582 GNEVSGQRVTGF
-594 MGPTPFLARLNQL
+594 MGPAEFLGQL
-607 H
+607 DKLR

>member
-1 MTRARLLS
+1 MTFTRLLS
-9 PLLLLCTLF
+9 PLLLLCALLMT
-18 ITLAG
+18 AVG
-23 TLPVHASG
+23 SAPAYASG
-31 PDLLR
+31 ADLLS
-36 SLGIAANAKPTF
+36 SLGIEANAKPKF
-48 LTVAEAFKLKSQ
+48 LQVDEAFQIESEQ
-60 QQGNQLL
+60 RGDQLL
-67 LTFHIA
+67 LTLHIA
-73 DGYYLYR
+73 DDYYLYR
-80 HSVQLKGS
+80 HSLRFKGN
-88 NLTILE
+88 NLTFSE
-94 PTLPA
+94 PALPE
-99 GSEHQDDFFGKTQ
+99 GTEHEDDFFGKTR
-112 VYYQQVT
+112 VYYQQVSI
-119 FAVPLQEV
+119 AVPLKEV
-127 GPHATLRVR
+127 GDGATLRVR

-143 LCYPPTDQLIE
+143 LCYPPTDKL
-154 VAPLAVM
+154 
-161 VPSADAAPSI
+161 I
-171 DVAPSV
+171 DVAPLVTATTASTAETAQSV
-177 DAAPSIDA
+177 APVSQ
-185 TLSEQDQLAAALGSQ
+185 QDQLAAALGHQ
-200 GFWLSIAAFFVLGLG
+200 GFWLSIVAFFALGLG

-257 LTYTLLGLVV
+257 VTYTLLGLVV

-307 SSLQTRLAGLS
+307 SSLQTRLSGLS

-324 SMVGVAIM
+324 SVVGVAIM

-408 LAVPIMLLARLWSE
+408 LAVPILLLSRLWSD
-422 QLTTVVWLG
+422 QVTTLTWLC
-431 WGLLLAGYLYHQHQ
+431 WGLLLCGYLYHHNQHQ
-445 RLPYSLAKSVGGI
+445 PHSVARSVRGF
-458 VLLLAL
+458 VLLLAM
-464 ISMVLVGKAQ
+464 ISAVVVGKDLLQPA
-474 LWPTATQGA
+474 PPAAVTADASQT
-483 TATPPQA
+483 
-490 APQFIRIKTLDDLKT
+490 APQFIRIKTLDDLKV
-505 QLERARGKPVLL
+505 QLAAARGKPVLL

-537 PAVRARFSEMV
+537 PAVRERFGQMV

-558 DADITLLNGLNVLGL
+558 DADIELLNSLNVLGL
-573 PTLILYDRA
+573 PTLIFFDRE
-582 GRELTGQRVTGF
+582 GKELTGQRVTGF
-594 MGPTPFLARLNQL
+594 MGPIPFAKHLEMVSDAY
-607 H
+607 

>member
-1 MTRARLLS
+1 MTLSRLLS
-9 PLLLLCTLF
+9 PLLVLFALLLSTLSV
-18 ITLAG
+18 T
-23 TLPVHASG
+23 PVQASS
-31 PDLLR
+31 DSLL
-36 SLGIAANAKPTF
+36 SALGIEANAQPKF
-48 LTVAEAFKLKSQ
+48 LKVDDAFVLESE

-67 LTFHIA
+67 LTLRIA
-73 DGYYLYR
+73 DDYYLYR
-80 HSVQLKGS
+80 HSFRFKGE
-88 NLTILE
+88 NLAFSE
-94 PTLPA
+94 PVLPA
-99 GSEHQDDFFGKTQ
+99 GAEHEDDFFGKTRVFYQELQIPVTLTQ
-112 VYYQQVT
+112 VGD
-119 FAVPLQEV
+119 AASLQIS
-127 GPHATLRVR
+127 
-136 YQGCTDG
+136 YQGCTEG
-143 LCYPPTDQLIE
+143 LCYPPSDKRIPVQ
-154 VAPLAVM
+154 PLAATGDAGQTD
-161 VPSADAAPSI
+161 PADATEAPTGSQ
-171 DVAPSV
+171 
-177 DAAPSIDA
+177 
-185 TLSEQDQLAAALGSQ
+185 QDRLAAALGSQ
-200 GFWLSIAAFFVLGLG
+200 GFWLSIAAFFALGLG

-231 IIAGAGHRLST
+231 IIAGAGQHLST
-242 GRAFLLSL
+242 RRAFLLSF

-257 LTYTLLGLVV
+257 VTYTLLGLVV

-307 SSLQTRLAGLS
+307 SSLQTRLSGLS

-324 SMVGVAIM
+324 SVVGVAIM

-408 LAVPIMLLARLWSE
+408 LAVPILLLSRLLSE
-422 QLTTVVWLG
+422 QIATLLWLG
-431 WGLLLAGYLYHQHQ
+431 WALVLCAYLYHHNQH
-445 RLPYSLAKSVGGI
+445 RAHSLGKSLGGF
-458 VLLLAL
+458 VLLLVMMTL
-464 ISMVLVGKAQ
+464 VVVGKDLLLPEPGVKASTGIQ
-474 LWPTATQGA
+474 
-483 TATPPQA
+483 

-505 QLERARGKPVLL
+505 RLEAARGKPVLL

-537 PAVRARFSEMV
+537 PEVQSRFADMV

-558 DADITLLNGLNVLGL
+558 DADVALLNGLNVLGL
-573 PTLILYDRA
+573 PTLIFFDRD
-582 GRELTGQRVTGF
+582 GNEVSGQRVTGF
-594 MGPTPFLARLNQL
+594 MGPAEFLGQL
-607 H
+607 DKLR